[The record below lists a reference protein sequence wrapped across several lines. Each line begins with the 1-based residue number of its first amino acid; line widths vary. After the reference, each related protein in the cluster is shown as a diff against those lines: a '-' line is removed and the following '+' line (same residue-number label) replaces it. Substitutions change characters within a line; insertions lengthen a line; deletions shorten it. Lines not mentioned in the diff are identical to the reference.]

1 MISFTKLCP
10 KLKLI
15 DRDHKP
21 AKFDLIPN
29 MKDYPTVPYLLD
41 SALNHNSILE

>member
-21 AKFDLIPN
+21 AKFDLILN
-29 MKDYPTVPYLLD
+29 MNDYPTVTDLLD
-41 SALNHNSILE
+41 SALNLNSNLE